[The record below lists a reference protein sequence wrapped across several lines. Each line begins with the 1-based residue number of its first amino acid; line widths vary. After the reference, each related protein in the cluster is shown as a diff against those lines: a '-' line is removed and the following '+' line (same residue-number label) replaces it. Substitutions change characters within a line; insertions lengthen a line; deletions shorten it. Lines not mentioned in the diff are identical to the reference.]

1 MHMLRRLAACSG
13 IDLVLVG
20 AAVVVIGRPDL
31 EQARTFAV
39 GEYPTFA
46 AAQAALELLLWTIIL
61 AVVGVVTVS
70 VVSEAAR
77 RALRTPWRQRHLT
90 AILATAALLLAVAT
104 LRHAS
109 PSVVMC
115 CGNPSEAI
123 TVAR

>member
-20 AAVVVIGRPDL
+20 TAVVVVGRPDL
-31 EQARTFAV
+31 EQARSFAV

-46 AAQAALELLLWTIIL
+46 AAQAALEILLWAIVL
-61 AVVGVVTVS
+61 AVVGVVTIS
-70 VVSEAAR
+70 VVSESAR

-90 AILATAALLLAVAT
+90 AILVTAVLLLAVAT

-115 CGNPSEAI
+115 CGDPSEAL